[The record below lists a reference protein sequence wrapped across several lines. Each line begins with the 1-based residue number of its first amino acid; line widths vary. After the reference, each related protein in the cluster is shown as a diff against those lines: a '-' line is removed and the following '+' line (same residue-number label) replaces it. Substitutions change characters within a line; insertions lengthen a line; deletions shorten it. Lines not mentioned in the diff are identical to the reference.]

1 LAKITI
7 KAKEI
12 NMKVGVI
19 GYGNMGESFSK
30 AIKEHV
36 EIVVYD
42 VSEDKRQKALSEGFG
57 VASSLEFL
65 LEVSDWL
72 LLAVKPK
79 DVEGVLR
86 EIRDKMGDK
95 LLISVVAGLSLS
107 KMEEMSKTS
116 KIIRLMPNINALVGK
131 ATIACAFGGGVK
143 EEEKESFRRVFS
155 KAGSLYEI
163 EENLFDAFTALAGSG
178 PAFAF
183 KFVHALALAGV
194 REGFSYQLAKSIAI
208 DMLLGSCE
216 LLKVMGGYPEDW
228 ISKVASP
235 GGTTIEGIKVLEE
248 RGFAG
253 IVMECIQKTSEKA
266 KRLL

>member
-1 LAKITI
+1 MVIGI
-7 KAKEI
+7 
-12 NMKVGVI
+12 I

-30 AIKEHV
+30 AIKERAEV
-36 EIVVYD
+36 VVYD
-42 VSEDKRQKALSEGFG
+42 VNEEKRKKALSEGFG

-65 LEVSDWL
+65 VESSDWL
-72 LLAVKPK
+72 LLSVKPK
-79 DVEGVLR
+79 DVEGVIKAIR
-86 EIRDKMGDK
+86 ESIRDR

-107 KMEEMSKTS
+107 KMEEMSGTS

-131 ATIACAFGGGVK
+131 ATIACAFGKGVK
-143 EEEKESFRRVFS
+143 EEERESFRSVFS

-163 EENLFDAFTALAGSG
+163 EEGLFDAFTALAGSG

-194 REGFSYQLAKSIAI
+194 MEGFPYQLAKSIAI

-216 LLKVMGGYPEDW
+216 LLKVMGGHPEDW

-248 RGFAG
+248 RGFSG
-253 IVMECIQKTSEKA
+253 IVMDCIQKTAEKA

>member
-1 LAKITI
+1 
-7 KAKEI
+7 
-12 NMKVGVI
+12 MRVGVI

-30 AIKEHV
+30 AIKEHA

-42 VSEDKRQKALSEGFG
+42 VSEEKRQKALLEGLG

-65 LEVSDWL
+65 LESSDWL

-86 EIRDKMGDK
+86 EIRENIGNR
-95 LLISVVAGLSLS
+95 LLISVVAGISLS
-107 KMEEMSKTS
+107 KIEEFIGSS
-116 KIIRLMPNINALVGK
+116 RIIRLMPNINALVGK
-131 ATIACAFGGGVK
+131 ATIACAFGRGVK
-143 EEEKESFRRVFS
+143 EEEKESFKKVFS

-163 EENLFDAFTALAGSG
+163 EESLFDAFTALAGSG

-216 LLKVMGGYPEDW
+216 LLKVMGGHPEDW
-228 ISKVASP
+228 VSKVASP

-248 RGFAG
+248 RGFTG
-253 IVMECIQKTSEKA
+253 IIMECIQKTSEKA